1 MATLTIKNL
10 PKNIH
15 QALRSRAEDNGR
27 SLNGEVI
34 FCLKEVLGEKK
45 INLENTLSSI
55 DRVREDGCKL
65 DLKLLQ
71 EALEDGR
78 R

>member
-10 PKNIH
+10 PENIH

-34 FCLKEVLGEKK
+34 FCLKEVLGAKK

-71 EALEDGR
+71 EALEEGR
-78 R
+78 P